1 MRLLPRTWRS
11 VLIVVQNATS
21 KLLFTGS
28 ERWRRAGVCCAGLN
42 PDTGTCCEDD
52 PAFDG
57 GFGNCSTYEAGGV
70 NEGYCEEDEAKLNPA
85 GRVLGCEQSP
95 SSPLIVIDYANN
107 TDTLFNLTASSPSKS
122 PRRAAYRPSLG
133 SSASQ
138 GGDDNAVSDGVVS
151 LSPFRSVIASKER
164 VNRLITNIFELEN
177 DRLR

>member
-1 MRLLPRTWRS
+1 MLPTDKTKEHSFIQTYMQLDLDLEASSAIIEPELRIMTVAEPR
-11 VLIVVQNATS
+11 
-21 KLLFTGS
+21 GS
-28 ERWRRAGVCCAGLN
+28 A
-42 PDTGTCCEDD
+42 
-52 PAFDG
+52 DG
-57 GFGNCSTYEAGGV
+57 ASSSD
-70 NEGYCEEDEAKLNPA
+70 EGMENVSYCEEDEAKLSPA

-95 SSPLIVIDYANN
+95 SSPLIVIDYAYQEKNNANN

>member
-1 MRLLPRTWRS
+1 MLPTDKTKEQLDLDLEASSAIIEPELRIMTVAEPGGS
-11 VLIVVQNATS
+11 VDGAS
-21 KLLFTGS
+21 SS
-28 ERWRRAGVCCAGLN
+28 E
-42 PDTGTCCEDD
+42 
-52 PAFDG
+52 
-57 GFGNCSTYEAGGV
+57 
-70 NEGYCEEDEAKLNPA
+70 EGMENVSYCEEDEAKLNPA
-85 GRVLGCEQSP
+85 GRVLGCEQSS

-107 TDTLFNLTASSPSKS
+107 TDTFFNLTASSPSKS
-122 PRRAAYRPSLG
+122 PRKAAYRPSLG

>member
-1 MRLLPRTWRS
+1 MQSSAIIEPELRIMTVAEPR
-11 VLIVVQNATS
+11 
-21 KLLFTGS
+21 GS
-28 ERWRRAGVCCAGLN
+28 ADGASSS
-42 PDTGTCCEDD
+42 ED
-52 PAFDG
+52 G
-57 GFGNCSTYEAGGV
+57 MENVS
-70 NEGYCEEDEAKLNPA
+70 YCEEDEAKLNPA

-95 SSPLIVIDYANN
+95 SSPLIVIDYVYPVYN